1 MNVQVPKF
9 PSCCRLAWLAAH
21 SWHTYAPSPWVVR
34 AVAMGY
40 CLQFRVKLFCFCR
53 MIKTAVCK
61 EAVVILKE
69 EISALLQKRAIQ
81 VVLNTETAFKCSWPG
96 RLIDRSIDLRCAI
109 FHVAIHPNHK
119 HFLRFAFEG
128 VAYEYPVLLFGL
140 SLALCKCAEA
150 PLAPFINK
158 GLSILA
164 YLDDWALVACY
175 KKQAANTAI
184 TQLGI
189 WFLFSC
195 YCSCFSL
202 QRGGKKR
209 RQTTHPKYSPFHMR
223 ISINLLNEETW

>member
-1 MNVQVPKF
+1 MQ
-9 PSCCRLAWLAAH
+9 LAW
-21 SWHTYAPSPWVVR
+21 
-34 AVAMGY
+34 
-40 CLQFRVKLFCFCR
+40 K
-53 MIKTAVCK
+53 
-61 EAVVILKE
+61 
-69 EISALLQKRAIQ
+69 
-81 VVLNTETAFKCSWPG
+81 
-96 RLIDRSIDLRCAI
+96 IDWSIDLRRAI

-128 VAYEYPVLLFGL
+128 VAYEYPVLPFGL

-164 YLDDWALVACY
+164 YLDDWALVACS

-195 YCSCFSL
+195 YCSRFSL
-202 QRGGKKR
+202 QRGGEKKEMTYCDR
-209 RQTTHPKYSPFHMR
+209 PHIPNTVRSISEFHM
-223 ISINLLNEETW
+223 LNEERWHDKEKIK

>member
-1 MNVQVPKF
+1 MAGCSQLAHLRPFTVGGASRCYGLLSAVPGQAVSFLQNDKN
-9 PSCCRLAWLAAH
+9 CC
-21 SWHTYAPSPWVVR
+21 SQGGCSDT
-34 AVAMGY
+34 
-40 CLQFRVKLFCFCR
+40 
-53 MIKTAVCK
+53 
-61 EAVVILKE
+61 EE

-81 VVLNTETAFKCSWPG
+81 VVLNTEAAFKCSWPG
-96 RLIDRSIDLRCAI
+96 RLIDLRRAI

-128 VAYEYPVLLFGL
+128 VAYEYPVLPFGL

-164 YLDDWALVACY
+164 YLDDWALVACS
-175 KKQAANTAI
+175 KKQAENTAI

-195 YCSCFSL
+195 YCSRFSL

-209 RQTTHPKYSPFHMR
+209 ND
-223 ISINLLNEETW
+223 IL

>member
-1 MNVQVPKF
+1 MH
-9 PSCCRLAWLAAH
+9 CCRKEQYKWSWTLRQLLNAVGLEDWL
-21 SWHTYAPSPWVVR
+21 
-34 AVAMGY
+34 
-40 CLQFRVKLFCFCR
+40 
-53 MIKTAVCK
+53 
-61 EAVVILKE
+61 
-69 EISALLQKRAIQ
+69 
-81 VVLNTETAFKCSWPG
+81 
-96 RLIDRSIDLRCAI
+96 IDLRRAI

-128 VAYEYPVLLFGL
+128 IAYEYPVLPFGL

-164 YLDDWALVACY
+164 YLDDWALVACS
-175 KKQAANTAI
+175 KKQAENTAI

-195 YCSCFSL
+195 YCSRFSL

-209 RQTTHPKYSPFHMR
+209 NDILWQTTHPKHSPFHKR
-223 ISINLLNEETW
+223 ISYA